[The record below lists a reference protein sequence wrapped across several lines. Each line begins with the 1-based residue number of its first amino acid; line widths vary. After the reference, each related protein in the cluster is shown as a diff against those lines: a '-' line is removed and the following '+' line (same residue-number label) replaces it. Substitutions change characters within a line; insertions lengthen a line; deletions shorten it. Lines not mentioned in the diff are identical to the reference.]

1 MCVDCRQFVGEIL
14 EYCVMVVGHDGA
26 TFATGREHVGATTGG
41 EHVGATTGGEH
52 VGVIVTTG
60 GA

>member
-1 MCVDCRQFVGEIL
+1 MCVDCRQFVGVII

-26 TFATGREHVGATTGG
+26 TFATGRV
-41 EHVGATTGGEH
+41 HVGATTGGEH
-52 VGVIVTTG
+52 VGVIVSTG